1 MLSEMSKSI
10 GTRQILDKLNDVQ
23 KDMRKILSYMEDA
36 KLTEDD
42 KKALKHALKE
52 EKAGKL
58 LGKKHV
64 FG

>member
-42 KKALKHALKE
+42 KKALKHADRKS
-52 EKAGKL
+52 
-58 LGKKHV
+58 V
-64 FG
+64 V